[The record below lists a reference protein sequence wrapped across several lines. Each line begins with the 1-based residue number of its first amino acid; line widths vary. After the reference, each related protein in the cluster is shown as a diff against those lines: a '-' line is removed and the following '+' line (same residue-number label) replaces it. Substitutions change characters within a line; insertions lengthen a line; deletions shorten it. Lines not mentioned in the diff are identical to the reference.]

1 MTVEVRRATDSE
13 VRELRLSVLRPAA
26 ARVPSAYDLDPAT
39 VHIGAFC
46 DGRIVGCAS
55 VFPEPFDDEPLAW
68 RLRGMAVDPEY
79 QGRGIGRLVL
89 DAAVAAAD
97 AAGAPLIW
105 ANGRVSAMAFYQR
118 LGWEARGE
126 VFTYGPA
133 DLPHL
138 VIVRPMSA
146 ARRTVSEGAFP
157 R

>member
-1 MTVEVRRATDSE
+1 MTIEVRHATDDE
-13 VRELRLSVLRPAA
+13 VRELRLSVLRPDA
-26 ARVPSAYDLDPAT
+26 ARVPSSYDLDPAT

-46 DGRIVGCAS
+46 EGRVVGCAS
-55 VFPEPFDDEPLAW
+55 VFPDPLPAHPLAW
-68 RLRGMAVDPEY
+68 RLRGMAVDPEF

-89 DAAVAAAD
+89 DAAVAAVE

-118 LGWEARGE
+118 LGWEAVGE

-133 DLPHL
+133 ELPHL
-138 VIVRPMSA
+138 VIVRGLSA
-146 ARRTVSEGAFP
+146 DGRTVSEGAFP